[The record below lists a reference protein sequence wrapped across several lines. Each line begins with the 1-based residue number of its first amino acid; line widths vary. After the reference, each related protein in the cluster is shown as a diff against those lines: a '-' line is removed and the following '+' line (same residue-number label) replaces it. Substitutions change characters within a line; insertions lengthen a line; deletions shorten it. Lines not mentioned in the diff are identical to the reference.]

1 MTESTFWKELTSG
14 KFARMVKEESRGKE
28 VSSPQEVYN
37 IVKPLF
43 AERDDV
49 ERVYGIFLDTKNKI
63 LAIEELF
70 TGSIMSAPIY
80 PRELVKR
87 IISLRASG
95 TILTHNHPGKSTEPS
110 REDTMITR
118 KIAIALCSI
127 DVSFHDHIIVGDGF
141 HSMADS
147 GFMETVKEQFNKLL
161 SG

>member
-1 MTESTFWKELTSG
+1 MTESTFWKDLTSG
-14 KFARMVKEESRGKE
+14 KFARMVKEESRGRQVK
-28 VSSPQEVYN
+28 SPQEVYH
-37 IVKPLF
+37 IVRPLF
-43 AERDDV
+43 AQQNDV
-49 ERVYGIFLDTKNKI
+49 ERVYGIFLDTTNRI

-70 TGSIMSAPIY
+70 TGSIMSAAIY

-95 TILTHNHPGKSTEPS
+95 IILIHNHPGKSTEPS
-110 REDTMITR
+110 HEDTMITR

-147 GFMETVKEQFNKLL
+147 GFMETVKDQFNTLL